1 MQQITIPDFG
11 LVVLMGPSGSGKT
24 TFARRHFAKS
34 EILSSDVYRTV
45 VGDDDLSSRTTRAAF
60 DVMGYIAKKRLE
72 ARRIVVIDATN
83 LYREHRGVFANLA
96 RQQNAPLT
104 AIVFEL
110 SESACQR
117 QNAKRTDGE
126 PRPHHVVRRHWQT
139 LKRTMK
145 TLPKEGFRRKCR
157 IKTPEDGIDT
167 EIRLEPLVCD
177 RRGETR
183 PVDIIGDVHGCRQEL
198 EDLLAKLG
206 YRIESEAT
214 DDGGTRYR
222 VTPPGTRQAVFLGDL
237 VDRGP
242 DSPGTLELVMD
253 MVDDGAAIAVQGNHD
268 NKLMRALAGRDVQ
281 RGHGLAET
289 MEALEKRP
297 EAFRERVRTFVESMA
312 SHFMLDG
319 GNLVAAHAG
328 MAEHLQNRSGR
339 EVREFGLYGDSD
351 GSTDEDGCPIRGD
364 WGREYRGATAVVYG
378 HTPTAR
384 PEWVNNT
391 LCIDTGCVWGGP
403 LTALRHPEREIV
415 QVPARQVYQSPP
427 PKAMEARAETG
438 PDGQQAADQ
447 ELDLSELQGVL
458 RINTR
463 LDGTVTVKPD
473 HSAAALETMS
483 RFAVDP
489 RWLIYVP
496 PTMAPCRAA
505 PEGERLERPAE
516 AFEHYRKRGVKT
528 VVCQD
533 KHMGSRGIVVVT
545 RDGATSQ
552 RRFGVGDGSHGCIYT
567 RTGRRFFDD
576 PEREAAVLDRFRKAF
591 EESGLWSTLKTDWAC
606 LDCEIMPWN
615 AKGAGL
621 IKRHFTPVA
630 TAGRMGLTKAIEAL
644 RKASERDAS
653 HEPLLHAMEQRRTM
667 TEQYDI
673 AYRRYSWPVETIEDL
688 KIAPFHLMATEDA
701 VHVDKT
707 HHWHMA
713 TIAALCRH
721 DPILSATE
729 YLTVEVNDDEQVANA
744 TNWWTC
750 QTAVGHEGMVVKPL
764 DFVTHTERGLVTPA
778 VKCRGREYLRIIYGP
793 EYSREDQMVRLRKRT
808 VGRKMALALREF
820 ALGVESLE
828 QFVQHAPLRR
838 VHQAA
843 FGVLALE
850 SEPLDPRL

>member
-1 MQQITIPDFG
+1 
-11 LVVLMGPSGSGKT
+11 
-24 TFARRHFAKS
+24 
-34 EILSSDVYRTV
+34 
-45 VGDDDLSSRTTRAAF
+45 
-60 DVMGYIAKKRLE
+60 
-72 ARRIVVIDATN
+72 
-83 LYREHRGVFANLA
+83 
-96 RQQNAPLT
+96 
-104 AIVFEL
+104 
-110 SESACQR
+110 
-117 QNAKRTDGE
+117 
-126 PRPHHVVRRHWQT
+126 
-139 LKRTMK
+139 
-145 TLPKEGFRRKCR
+145 
-157 IKTPEDGIDT
+157 
-167 EIRLEPLVCD
+167 
-177 RRGETR
+177 
-183 PVDIIGDVHGCRQEL
+183 
-198 EDLLAKLG
+198 
-206 YRIESEAT
+206 
-214 DDGGTRYR
+214 
-222 VTPPGTRQAVFLGDL
+222 
-237 VDRGP
+237 
-242 DSPGTLELVMD
+242 MD
-253 MVDDGAAIAVQGNHD
+253 MVEDGAAVAVQGNHD

-281 RGHGLAET
+281 RSHGLAET

-297 EAFRERVRTFVESMA
+297 ETFRERVRTFLDSMA
-312 SHFMLDG
+312 SHFVLDG

-328 MAEHLQNRSGR
+328 MPEHLQNRAGR
-339 EVREFGLYGDSD
+339 EVREFGLYGDAD
-351 GSTDEDGCPIRGD
+351 GSTDEDGFPVRGD
-364 WGREYRGATAVVYG
+364 WGKEYRGAVAVVYG

-415 QVPARQVYQSPP
+415 QVPARQVYQTPP
-427 PKAMEARAETG
+427 PKAMEAQTETG

-505 PEGERLERPAE
+505 GDGELLERPAE
-516 AFEHYRKRGVKT
+516 AFDHYRKRGVKI
-528 VVCQD
+528 VVCQN
-533 KHMGSRGIVVVT
+533 KHMGSRAIVVVT
-545 RDGATSQ
+545 RDGETSR

-576 PEREAAVLDRFRKAF
+576 PEREAAVLDRFRRAF
-591 EESGLWSTLKTDWAC
+591 DESGLWKTLKTDWAC
-606 LDCEIMPWN
+606 LDCEVMPWN
-615 AKGAGL
+615 ATGAGL

-630 TAGRMGLTKAIEAL
+630 TAGRMGLTNAIHAL
-644 RKASERDAS
+644 SRASERDAS
-653 HEPLLHAMEQRRTM
+653 HEPLLEAMRQRRKM

-673 AYRRYSWPVETIEDL
+673 AYRRYNWPVETIEDL
-688 KIAPFHLMATEDA
+688 KIAPFHLMATEGA
-701 VHVDKT
+701 VHVDKS
-707 HHWHMA
+707 HHWHME
-713 TIAALCRH
+713 TINALCRQ
-721 DPILSATE
+721 DPILCTTE
-729 YLTVEVNDDEQVANA
+729 YLTVDVTNDEQVANA
-744 TNWWTC
+744 TDWWTR
-750 QTAVGHEGMVVKPL
+750 QTSAGHEGMVVKPL
-764 DFVTHTERGLVTPA
+764 DFVTQTERGLATPA

-793 EYSREDQMVRLRKRT
+793 EYTREDQMVRLRKRT